1 MEQVTITTEQVILA
15 SNNVLEQ
22 VTINEIEA
30 VVVDKDTSVTV
41 VTGLLG
47 PKGDDG
53 NVVSLA
59 QVPDIDTSNLQ
70 NGSLLVYST
79 AASKWKATTTL
90 DNQTLE
96 AGQF

>member
-1 MEQVTITTEQVILA
+1 MEQVTISQTE
-15 SNNVLEQ
+15 
-22 VTINEIEA
+22 TI
-30 VVVDKDTSVTV
+30 VVDNDTSVTV
-41 VTGLLG
+41 VTGLMG
-47 PKGDDG
+47 PPGT
-53 NVVSLA
+53 VITLA

-79 AASKWKATTTL
+79 AATKWKATTTL